1 MTANF
6 MGLRYKEFIV
16 TSKSGEGIELLSQSK
31 ADALYTAAEL
41 LNEPVENLNCLR
53 QEEW

>member
-1 MTANF
+1 MTTNF

-16 TSKSGEGIELLSQSK
+16 TSTSGEGIELLSQTK

-41 LNEPVENLNCLR
+41 LNEPLENLSCLR
-53 QEEW
+53 PSEW